1 MNVSNTILGFVLTVF
16 VFPLMAQE
24 PDAEKVYKDLAINP
38 FFSTRI
44 INSHSVQQPKKGEL
58 EFRISHRFGKISG
71 GAYELW
77 GLDQA
82 TTHFSLEYNPIKRLT
97 IGVGRSNYLKTYD
110 GFLKFNILHQQ
121 TGLKEIPLYIT
132 YLASTEYHSIK
143 TEIPDFETAH
153 RFNFTHQFLLARKFG
168 NVLSL
173 QLMPTLVHKNL
184 VEDPGMNNNVF
195 AIGFGG
201 RVKVSKK
208 VSINWDT
215 YWVDHGDVPDE
226 VELFMPIAVGV
237 DIKTGDHVFQI
248 MLSNALPMRESGF
261 ITETSGNE
269 IHLGFNIS
277 RLFYVHY

>member
-1 MNVSNTILGFVLTVF
+1 MIRKLTFLAFVIF
-16 VFPLMAQE
+16 SFGGIAIAQDSESE
-24 PDAEKVYKDLAINP
+24 PPMQELAINP

-44 INSHSVQQPKKGEL
+44 INSHSVEQPKKGEL
-58 EFRISHRFGKISG
+58 EFRISHRFGQING

-97 IGVGRSNYLKTYD
+97 VGVGRSNYLKTYD
-110 GFLKFNILHQQ
+110 GFLKLNILHQQ
-121 TGLKEIPLYIT
+121 TGRKDIPLYIT
-132 YLASTEYHSIK
+132 YLASTEYHSIN
-143 TEIPDFETAH
+143 TEIPDFKTAH
-153 RFNFTHQFLLARKFG
+153 RFNFTHQILLARKFG

-184 VEDPGMNNNVF
+184 VEYPGMNNNVW

-215 YWVDHGDVPDE
+215 YWVDHGEVPDE
-226 VELFMPIAVGV
+226 IELFMPVAVGV

-248 MLSNALPMRESGF
+248 MLSNSLPMRESGF
-261 ITETSGNE
+261 ITETTGKE

-277 RLFYVHY
+277 RLFYVH